1 MINRYILITFFL
13 RKIKLVIGSM
23 IENSIK
29 LFMVFTLTVVLF
41 AGSALAQDTDDR
53 TKLLAEA
60 QKPFLKGEY
69 EKAIKIFDEIL
80 EIYPTDSKIF
90 EMKGVALSN
99 LRLESTLAMQ
109 PQQNISMREPS
120 NFNKLSMLEFYK
132 ALEINP
138 NSILALNGM
147 GLGFG
152 NFGEYSEAE
161 RYFKK
166 ALEIDPDNEIIQNYL
181 YSLEKLKEKYSLN
194 VFENPTKKP
203 DFLQKIEERT
213 IPYWV
218 KNNAGW
224 WAAGNVSDKDF
235 LGGIEHL
242 IKNKIIIVGSHTPYD
257 KEKFQ
262 NINENSSEV
271 IPHWIKN
278 NAGWW
283 SAGNISD
290 EDFLSGIEYLIENS
304 IIKVN
309 TPANSELVQK
319 ESERKSWNFEQYL
332 KDIQNDIKN
341 QNRYVE
347 NINPSE
353 YVIVKYWKDYHKWNL
368 EHFINKPELFPDRY
382 VWLDPETDRYVI
394 EYKVHINDQPAGL
407 PIDHVSTLENSFS
420 VWENYVFTASDGK
433 KAVVKFDITEAK
445 LEANVWVT
453 WVVRSLGEGVL
464 GHANLG
470 KGVVEVAIGSY
481 DCDGSFQLFGID
493 TVEHIMTHEL
503 GHSISLG
510 HSTNPESM
518 MYPSISNID
527 YAYCLLN

>member
-1 MINRYILITFFL
+1 
-13 RKIKLVIGSM
+13 M

-29 LFMVFTLTVVLF
+29 LFMIFSLTAVLF
-41 AGSALAQDTDDR
+41 AGSALAQDADDR

-60 QKPFLKGEY
+60 QEPFLKGEY
-69 EKAIKIFDEIL
+69 ENAIKIFDEIL
-80 EIYPTDSKIF
+80 EIYPSDSRIF
-90 EMKGVALSN
+90 ELKGLALSN

-109 PQQNISMREPS
+109 PQQNVSPRDPS

-138 NSILALNGM
+138 NSVLALNGM

-161 RYFKK
+161 QYFKK
-166 ALEIDPDNEIIQNYL
+166 ALEIDPDNKVTQNYL
-181 YSLEKLKEKYSLN
+181 SSLEKLKKKYSLN
-194 VFENPTKKP
+194 IFEKPTKKP
-203 DFLQKIEERT
+203 DFLQKLEERT

-224 WAAGNVSDKDF
+224 W
-235 LGGIEHL
+235 
-242 IKNKIIIVGSHTPYD
+242 
-257 KEKFQ
+257 
-262 NINENSSEV
+262 
-271 IPHWIKN
+271 
-278 NAGWW
+278 
-283 SAGNISD
+283 SAGKISD
-290 EDFLSGIEYLIENS
+290 EDFLSGIKYLIENS

-309 TPANSELVQK
+309 TPKNSELVQK
-319 ESERKSWNFEQYL
+319 ELERKAWNFEQYL
-332 KDIQNDIKN
+332 KNIQNDIKN

-353 YVIVKYWKDYHKWNL
+353 YVIIKYWKDYHKWNL
-368 EHFINKPELFPDRY
+368 EQYIDKPEIFPDRN
-382 VWLDPETDRYVI
+382 VWIDPETDRYVI
-394 EYKVHINDQPAGL
+394 EYKVYINEQPLGL
-407 PIDHVSTLENSFS
+407 PIDHVNTLENSFS
-420 VWENYVFTASDGK
+420 FWEKYEFNTSDGK
-433 KAVVKFDITEAK
+433 KAVVKFDTTGAK
-445 LEANVWVT
+445 FEANVWVT

-481 DCDGSFQLFGID
+481 GCDGSFQLFGVD
-493 TVEHIMTHEL
+493 TVEYIMTHEL

-510 HSTNPESM
+510 HSTNPESI
-518 MYPSISNID
+518 MYPSISNTD